1 METNLHFKR
10 RDWHL
15 HIFFADDLMLFGE
28 AMEHQVR
35 TMMECLNRLNKTSGL
50 KVNLSKSSQIFC
62 SLNTNA
68 SVKRRIADKMG
79 MPLSTQLDSYLGIP
93 ILNKRVSKDM
103 FNVVLDRMKR
113 KLAMWKASS
122 LSMAGR
128 RVLVQSSL
136 ATVPTYSMQSMAL
149 PANTFK
155 EIDKICRNFLW
166 VHSEDTRKIRTVSW
180 SEVCKP
186 RDEGGRGA
194 EES

>member
-1 METNLHFKR
+1 
-10 RDWHL
+10 
-15 HIFFADDLMLFGE
+15 
-28 AMEHQVR
+28 
-35 TMMECLNRLNKTSGL
+35 
-50 KVNLSKSSQIFC
+50 
-62 SLNTNA
+62 
-68 SVKRRIADKMG
+68 MG

-103 FNVVLDRMKR
+103 FNVVLDKMKR

-149 PANTFK
+149 PASTFK

-186 RDEGGRGA
+186 RDEGGGGLRKARHFNMAFLMKLGWQLLNNDNKLWVRA
-194 EES
+194 IKDKYIKGGNLLNVKIGNNGS